1 MTHIEFVSSPRPTVG
16 VEMELELI
24 NRDTRELVSGA
35 HEILGEM
42 NSSHG
47 EAGHPKAKK
56 ELLQSTVEIITG
68 ICETAAEVQAD
79 LAATMAEL
87 REHTEPR
94 NLEICCSG
102 THPFSDPALQEIS
115 PDPRYLRLVNDMQW
129 PARQM
134 QIFGIHVHV
143 GVRSGEKAIAMVNA
157 LSAYIPHFLALS
169 ASSPYWMG
177 HDTGMASW
185 RSKVFEGLP
194 TAGPPWLLSGWPQF
208 EQVMDTLISSQTI
221 KTIREV
227 WWDIRPHPGFGTVE
241 IRVCDG
247 IPTLR
252 EIGVVA
258 ALSQCLVH
266 QFDVMIDRGYTLP
279 TPRAGLVRENKWRAA
294 RHGLDASIIVDE
306 GGTTVPLRKAVREL
320 VEDLTPVAARLGCT
334 SELRGAIEIMERG
347 SSYIRQR
354 EVVAAGGSLADVVDS
369 LIAELHADMPAP
381 RSAVL
386 EAVGKQAVAAGD

>member
-42 NSSHG
+42 NAPHG
-47 EAGHPKAKK
+47 EPGHPKAKK

-94 NLEICCSG
+94 NLELVCSG
-102 THPFSDPALQEIS
+102 THPFSDPARQEIS

-129 PARQM
+129 PAKQM

-177 HDTGMASW
+177 HETGMASW
-185 RSKVFEGLP
+185 RSKVFESLP

-208 EQVMDTLISSQTI
+208 EQLMDTLISSHTI

-227 WWDIRPHPGFGTVE
+227 WWDIRPHPSFGTVE

-252 EIGVVA
+252 EVGVVA

-279 TPRAGLVRENKWRAA
+279 TPRAWLVRENKWRAA

-306 GGTTVPLRKAVREL
+306 GGTTVPLRKAIGEL
-320 VEDLTPVAARLGCT
+320 VEDLTPVAARLGCIG
-334 SELRGAIEIMERG
+334 ELRGAIEIMERG

-354 EVVAAGGSLADVVDS
+354 EVVAAGGSLVDVVDS
-369 LIAELHADMPAP
+369 LIGELRADIPAP